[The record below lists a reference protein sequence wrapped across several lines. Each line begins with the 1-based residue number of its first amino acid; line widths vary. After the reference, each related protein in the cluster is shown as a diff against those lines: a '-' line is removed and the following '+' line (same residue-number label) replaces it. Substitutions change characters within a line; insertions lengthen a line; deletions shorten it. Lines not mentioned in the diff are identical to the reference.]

1 MIKLFEKVIKEHL
14 AKYLAEDNLPLSY
27 LKFSTVTSGSGLNDK
42 VIFLVF
48 KNHASLPFLCLKT
61 VRNYEA
67 KQAILRHFHNFYC
80 YMQKQLIL
88 KLFLSGLV
96 LPCTLNAFHFFLS
109 QPSFH
114 GHL

>member
-48 KNHASLPFLCLKT
+48 KNHESSPFLCIKT
-61 VRNYEA
+61 VRNYGAKHAISRNFNNLKKLNTLTRESAHAQLFAEA
-67 KQAILRHFHNFYC
+67 LYLYDDGENIFC
-80 YMQKQLIL
+80 IE
-88 KLFLSGLV
+88 
-96 LPCTLNAFHFFLS
+96 
-109 QPSFH
+109 
-114 GHL
+114 